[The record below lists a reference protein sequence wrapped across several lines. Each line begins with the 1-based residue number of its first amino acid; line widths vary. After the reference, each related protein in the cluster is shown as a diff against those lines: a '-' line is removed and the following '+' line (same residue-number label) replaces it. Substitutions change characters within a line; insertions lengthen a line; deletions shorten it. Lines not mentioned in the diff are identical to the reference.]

1 MALQDQYSSI
11 VSIIYFSVNFVFLC
25 CLGIIVYKQGGH
37 SVKSKSYLK
46 DIWNQRKIYAP
57 LIIHFYDTAT
67 DIGVIYNWH
76 YLMQKEQNDD
86 SIDYQSVDMTV
97 FFWSG
102 ITFLIVYRIC
112 LLCWS
117 LWEWLVDNDGEWYYV
132 LLVLCDLYIF
142 VAVYESFKAAQGIIT
157 ENAAKRQ
164 RNAEAREK
172 AREEKRKKEQ
182 QELELE
188 TGEKQEEA
196 SFASVEK
203 EKEVEPAEKQFII
216 QLGEA
221 MTESMPQI
229 VLQSVFIIRSANEP
243 LLKNSGSNVYLL
255 LLSIIASL
263 FSISNK
269 FVTWD
274 KNEKVFIDKA
284 LSLKPRAQFPGC
296 VEYWYV
302 IRVIWR
308 MCQVISRFSVF
319 VLVWT
324 IMGGLWLPI
333 WAALVWIYWIIVL
346 VQIYDAT
353 KGEALLFGL
362 FCSIAS
368 YMDKGEQKKNQIV
381 FVCKSIEC
389 LIGFVV
395 ITIFGTVSFDCGASV
410 CSNSVTRQIFNNR
423 NERVLIFWSLGLIS
437 SVLDTILLFLM
448 LRLGLLGH

>member
-1 MALQDQYSSI
+1 MVLRDQYSSI
-11 VSIIYFSVNFVFLC
+11 VAIVYFSVNFVFLIG
-25 CLGIIVYKQGGH
+25 LGIIVYRQGGH
-37 SVKSKSYLK
+37 SVKSKSYFK
-46 DIWNQRKIYAP
+46 DLWNQRKIYAP

-67 DIGVIYNWH
+67 DIGVIYNW
-76 YLMQKEQNDD
+76 YQLMQKEQNGVK
-86 SIDYQSVDMTV
+86 DYTSVDMTV

-102 ITFLIVYRIC
+102 IAFLAVYRVC
-112 LLCWS
+112 LFCYVV
-117 LWEWLVDNDGEWYYV
+117 WEAFIDGDGEWYYV

-142 VAVYESFKAAQGIIT
+142 VAVYESFNAAKGIIT
-157 ENAAKRQ
+157 ANAAKRAE
-164 RNAEAREK
+164 NAEKRAKARREK
-172 AREEKRKKEQ
+172 NMEKAATEQDVRKTMDAIQ
-182 QELELE
+182 HELEPE
-188 TGEKQEEA
+188 QD
-196 SFASVEK
+196 
-203 EKEVEPAEKQFII
+203 VEPAEKQMFV

-221 MTESMPQI
+221 ITESMPQI